1 MTGVQTCALPISLFA
16 QQDVVK
22 LGRTGLG
29 FAPAPAGRLLSPA
42 VLDREF
48 NLGIRASVAHSVQF
62 ISVKGAV
69 LYELISD
76 PIPIVQLS
84 TTSASFLSTGK
95 AVYRTTAYREGW
107 AVRADGSIEIQ
118 ARALADLDTVRY
130 VIRPGSVKVESFFGL
145 SSDLRWRSLI
155 THAYRKYSIKVA
167 SQAEDPAPQFK
178 DVVITD
184 SFFTTADPAL
194 GRVPMLPRN
203 DMVAGYARLTSVV
216 YFADNTKDA
225 VTATWKGVVNGN
237 SKPYV
242 GEVGP
247 NTVLYFEAPDSSA
260 MAYGQVEFTARL
272 GQVPTG
278 KTTTVTLGNGGGWY
292 TRNGVSSYFLHDD
305 TVYTSQGERLDP
317 KTSADRR
324 DKATREKTS
333 IGGYKIFL
341 LDDTVL
347 VLDRDGLTYLDA
359 KTGVVQ
365 HTAKFYFDTI
375 YDAELVSGKVYVR
388 NSSWLY
394 ALDAASGIQLWKVE
408 NRGNSGLSVVFG
420 RVYSGSGTVYD
431 ASTGE
436 KLFYTEGQ
444 GEVAI
449 TGEWMLWENGLCADR
464 ESGKPV
470 WKYFN
475 PEEERRWSS
484 KTQGTPVVS
493 GDIVYFGAGAAVR
506 LKDGTPLWN
515 IKNRPDRAM
524 LAEGRLF
531 GWADSW
537 LAEYDPATGNSL
549 WYNEIR
555 LYSDQDDVQYHDGFL
570 YACFSDTGLSRIDL
584 SMLTR
589 ELDAQALAK
598 RGRLNAHLQNYD
610 GNSSQHQG
618 VQVANVVTGGA
629 ADKAGLL
636 PGDYI
641 LGVDGIKT
649 ESRDQVYDLIY
660 QAQVG
665 QRVTLTIERLEPQKY
680 TWETKTV
687 SVVTGVP
694 LDGVARQIGRAS
706 CRERV

>member
-1 MTGVQTCALPISLFA
+1 MDRRFLSIVLSVLIPVVAFSQAPTYQIAVTPYANIGADKSADYIGFQIAEFLSSAMAGFPGVQVIERTQLMKILEEQELQLSGITEGEGSVSVGQILNAKQMVVGSFELSKTQLVVNGRIVDVQSGAVLSKASIETPRADSYTEAYKAFMFKLLSELPEYKLTIGVEARIENIAEQASARADDYAKALAALYNKDDTAALEYLEKALAGTQVGFVGFGNASDRYVETLSRVRGSSRYAKMVQKQIETNKALMDQVEPLSIYRATIKVLETRVKGTLTPDAFVMAGDPAAAVDYSDGLVSTTVRLPDLAGVQLKDEAREAIVSLFA

-278 KTTTVTLGNGGGWY
+278 KTT
-292 TRNGVSSYFLHDD
+292 
-305 TVYTSQGERLDP
+305 
-317 KTSADRR
+317 DR
-324 DKATREKTS
+324 K
-333 IGGYKIFL
+333 
-341 LDDTVL
+341 
-347 VLDRDGLTYLDA
+347 
-359 KTGVVQ
+359 
-365 HTAKFYFDTI
+365 
-375 YDAELVSGKVYVR
+375 
-388 NSSWLY
+388 
-394 ALDAASGIQLWKVE
+394 
-408 NRGNSGLSVVFG
+408 SVV
-420 RVYSGSGTVYD
+420 
-431 ASTGE
+431 
-436 KLFYTEGQ
+436 
-444 GEVAI
+444 
-449 TGEWMLWENGLCADR
+449 
-464 ESGKPV
+464 
-470 WKYFN
+470 
-475 PEEERRWSS
+475 
-484 KTQGTPVVS
+484 
-493 GDIVYFGAGAAVR
+493 
-506 LKDGTPLWN
+506 
-515 IKNRPDRAM
+515 
-524 LAEGRLF
+524 
-531 GWADSW
+531 
-537 LAEYDPATGNSL
+537 
-549 WYNEIR
+549 
-555 LYSDQDDVQYHDGFL
+555 
-570 YACFSDTGLSRIDL
+570 
-584 SMLTR
+584 
-589 ELDAQALAK
+589 
-598 RGRLNAHLQNYD
+598 
-610 GNSSQHQG
+610 
-618 VQVANVVTGGA
+618 
-629 ADKAGLL
+629 
-636 PGDYI
+636 
-641 LGVDGIKT
+641 
-649 ESRDQVYDLIY
+649 
-660 QAQVG
+660 
-665 QRVTLTIERLEPQKY
+665 
-680 TWETKTV
+680 
-687 SVVTGVP
+687 
-694 LDGVARQIGRAS
+694 
-706 CRERV
+706 